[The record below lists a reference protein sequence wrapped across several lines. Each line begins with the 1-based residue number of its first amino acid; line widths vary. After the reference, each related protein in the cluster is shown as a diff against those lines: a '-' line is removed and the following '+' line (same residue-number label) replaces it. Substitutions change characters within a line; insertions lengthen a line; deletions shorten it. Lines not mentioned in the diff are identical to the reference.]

1 VSKGKGDKGI
11 SQQTEDAI
19 VNAVCS
25 RLVNKRDPG
34 SGKSMFQILREETPA
49 ADMAVIDASLE
60 RHAARQRAAGK
71 PGW

>member
-1 VSKGKGDKGI
+1 MGKRKDDGI

-19 VNAVCS
+19 VNKIAE
-25 RLVNKRDPG
+25 RLAEKGLLGDMLKH
-34 SGKSMFQILREETPA
+34 SGKDRK
-49 ADMAVIDASLE
+49 VIEDSLE